1 MTKLE
6 ELMAKKAKLVAQMKA
21 QLESDDITAAEET
34 KTELVKTNM
43 AISIQKT
50 LDEEEGNAANQTVAN
65 AISKTQAAESAS
77 FIRAAIKKFT
87 GRKLTETENA
97 LLVPAADTT
106 GDNGESYILPQD
118 IQTIIR
124 EKIRQYK
131 SIRDVIDVV
140 PTSTLSGSY
149 PVESF
154 ETVTELIDFTDGE
167 EGEEDED
174 IKFTN
179 VKYNLKEK
187 GALIGLSNTLL
198 ALSDNALIAYVAKI
212 FAKKAVV
219 TENKMA
225 FAAMTKGKT
234 IKTLSGYRALKSS
247 INKDLDP
254 GVLFG
259 TVVVTNQD
267 GFDYLDDEVDEN
279 GRPILQP
286 DPTEPTKKEF
296 KGYPVVVFSNGMLP
310 STAPTATKD
319 GYAPIFY
326 GNLKEGVALVDL
338 GKTNFATSPHAGFTK
353 NITIARMIEYID
365 VVQNDASDKCYMA
378 GQIKIADK
386 TGSQS

>member
-6 ELMAKKAKLVAQMKA
+6 ELMAKKANLVAQMRA
-21 QLESDDITAAEET
+21 QLDSNDITAAEKTKEALIET
-34 KTELVKTNM
+34 RM
-43 AISIQKT
+43 AISIQET
-50 LDEEEGNAANQTVAN
+50 IDEEEAKAATATVAN
-65 AISKTQAAESAS
+65 AKSKSKTSDNAS

-87 GRKLTETENA
+87 GRSLTEAENA
-97 LLVPAADTT
+97 LLVPAANTT

-140 PTSTLSGSY
+140 PTSALSGSY

-154 ETVTELIDFTDGE
+154 ETVTELIDFTDGT

-198 ALSDNALIAYVAKI
+198 ALSDNTLVAYVAKI

-234 IKTLSGYRALKSS
+234 VKTLSGYRALKSS

-254 GVLFG
+254 GVLVG
-259 TVVVTNQD
+259 TVIVTNQD
-267 GFDYLDDEVDEN
+267 GFDALDDEVDEN

-286 DPTEPTKKEF
+286 NPTDPTKKEF
-296 KGYPVVVFSNGMLP
+296 KGYPIIVFSNALLP

-338 GKTNFATSPHAGFTK
+338 EKTNFATSSEAGFTK
-353 NITIARMIEYID
+353 NITIARIIEYID
-365 VVQNDASDKCYMA
+365 VVQNDASDKCYIA